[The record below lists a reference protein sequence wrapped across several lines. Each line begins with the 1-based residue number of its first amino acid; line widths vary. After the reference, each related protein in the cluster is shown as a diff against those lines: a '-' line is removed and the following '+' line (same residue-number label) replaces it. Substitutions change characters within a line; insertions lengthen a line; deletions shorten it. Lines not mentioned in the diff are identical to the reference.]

1 MATTV
6 EQVETALATMGGELK
21 AEIASLRGDVQ
32 TLTAELRL
40 DREARARADAE
51 HARVHAD
58 QELRIRALEERR
70 TITAMQLWSVVLG
83 AIGGLVGVVAIFNAL
98 AN

>member
-6 EQVETALATMGGELK
+6 EQVETALAALGGELK
-21 AEIASLRGDVQ
+21 TEIASLRGDVQ

-51 HARVHAD
+51 HDRVHKD
-58 QELRIRALEERR
+58 QEDRIRRLEAVR
-70 TITAMQLWSVVLG
+70 TVTPLQLWTVVSG
-83 AIGGLVGVVAIFNAL
+83 AVLTAAAIAGIWRTL
-98 AN
+98 AG